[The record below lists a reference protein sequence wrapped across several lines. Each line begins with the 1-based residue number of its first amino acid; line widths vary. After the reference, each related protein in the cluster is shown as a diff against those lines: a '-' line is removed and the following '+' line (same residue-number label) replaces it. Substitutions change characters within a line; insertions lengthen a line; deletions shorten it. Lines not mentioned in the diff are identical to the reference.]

1 VKVDVPLDGELDLAV
16 DLKAAGESPRALV
29 SSLEGKFDLAIGRGR
44 VLTSQ
49 LRLTTTNPV
58 RWLFSDSAR
67 KGYSD
72 MNCLILRLAFRDG
85 VGESQTLVLDT
96 PNIRA
101 LGKGRIDLRN
111 EIIDIEVSPLP
122 KGNDTMA
129 MGTPFAIKGP
139 LANPSVK
146 VDTSAAAVRTV
157 GNVVLSPVDLLN
169 SLLPFVS
176 DHGKGDDNPCLA
188 LQDG

>member
-1 VKVDVPLDGELDLAV
+1 
-16 DLKAAGESPRALV
+16 
-29 SSLEGKFDLAIGRGR
+29 
-44 VLTSQ
+44 
-49 LRLTTTNPV
+49 
-58 RWLFSDSAR
+58 
-67 KGYSD
+67 
-72 MNCLILRLAFRDG
+72 MNCLILRLTFRDG

-111 EIIDIEVSPLP
+111 EIINIEVSPQA
-122 KGNDTMA
+122 KGKNTMA
-129 MGTPFAIKGP
+129 LGTPFAIKGP

-146 VDTSAAAVRTV
+146 VSTPGAVVRTV
-157 GNVVLSPVDLLN
+157 GNVVLSPVNLLD

-176 DHGKGDDNPCLA
+176 DHGTDDDNPCLT